1 MRIITVKC
9 PKCRG
14 TLEID
19 ADTGAVLRHYE
30 EVKPKPGVDFFGTR
44 LRELEEEKARRAALV
59 EHGRER
65 EKSKQGEFEKLF
77 RKVKEENASDAPAP
91 RPVRDVDLD

>member
-1 MRIITVKC
+1 MRTITVKC

-19 ADTGAVLRHYE
+19 AATGAVLRHE
-30 EVKPKPGVDFFGTR
+30 EEPRAKPGADFFGTR

-65 EKSKQGEFEKLF
+65 EKNKRGEIDKLF
-77 RKVKEENASDAPAP
+77 SKVREEGASGKPAP
-91 RPVRDVDLD
+91 RPPRDIDLD